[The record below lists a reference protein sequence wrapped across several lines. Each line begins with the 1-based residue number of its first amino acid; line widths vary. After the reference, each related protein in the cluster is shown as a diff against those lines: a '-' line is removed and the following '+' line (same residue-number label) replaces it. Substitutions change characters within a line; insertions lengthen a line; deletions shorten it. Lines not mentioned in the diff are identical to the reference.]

1 MITLSESASK
11 ELASFFASH
20 DDARKSIR
28 VFFAPGGCCGPVASM
43 ALDDASDGDETE
55 VLEGITFCMQKEL
68 YEKVGAVSVDLGY
81 MGFSITTERPF
92 ADPGQSGCSSCGGGC
107 SSCH

>member
-11 ELASFFASH
+11 ELAAFFASH
-20 DDARKSIR
+20 ADAQKSIR
-28 VFFAPGGCCGPVASM
+28 VFFAPGGCCGPAATM
-43 ALDDASDGDETE
+43 ALDEPGEDDVTETLDG
-55 VLEGITFCMQKEL
+55 VTFCMQKDL
-68 YEKVGAVSVDLGY
+68 FEKVGSVAVDLGY

-92 ADPGQSGCSSCGGGC
+92 ADPGQSGCSTCGGGC

>member
-20 DDARKSIR
+20 DDAKKSIR

-43 ALDDASDGDETE
+43 ALDDASDSDETE
-55 VLEGITFCMQKEL
+55 VLDGITFCMQKDF

-92 ADPGQSGCSSCGGGC
+92 ADPGQSSCSSCGGSC

>member
-11 ELASFFASH
+11 ELAAFFASH
-20 DDARKSIR
+20 DDAKKSIR
-28 VFFAPGGCCGPVASM
+28 VFFAPGGCCGPAASM
-43 ALDDASDGDETE
+43 ALDDAAEGDETE
-55 VLEGITFCMQKEL
+55 VLDGITFCMQKDL
-68 YEKVGAVSVDLGY
+68 YDKVGAVSVDLGY

-107 SSCH
+107 SPCH

>member
-20 DDARKSIR
+20 DDAKKSIR

-43 ALDDASDGDETE
+43 ALDDASAGDETE
-55 VLEGITFCMQKEL
+55 VL
-68 YEKVGAVSVDLGY
+68 
-81 MGFSITTERPF
+81 
-92 ADPGQSGCSSCGGGC
+92 
-107 SSCH
+107 